1 MLDSHGRS
9 RRFESCIAHHVVRIE
24 SRPQRALAGVP
35 KRRDIGRIILI
46 FLIAPTA
53 KAASA
58 QDWARERVEKS
69 PRHREWVTVKHDGST
84 VETFAVYPES
94 SEANRK
100 ARADAWARW
109 KTILDRG

>member
-1 MLDSHGRS
+1 
-9 RRFESCIAHHVVRIE
+9 V
-24 SRPQRALAGVP
+24 
-35 KRRDIGRIILI
+35 
-46 FLIAPTA
+46 TA
-53 KAASA
+53 
-58 QDWARERVEKS
+58 
-69 PRHREWVTVKHDGST
+69 KHDGRT